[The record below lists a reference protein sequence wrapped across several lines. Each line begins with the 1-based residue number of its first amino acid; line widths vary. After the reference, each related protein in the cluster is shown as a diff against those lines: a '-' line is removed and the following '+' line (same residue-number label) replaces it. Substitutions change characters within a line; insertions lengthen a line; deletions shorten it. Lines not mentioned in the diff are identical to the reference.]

1 MVESNGRHYAEYLCN
16 VFSYDPEF
24 QQVALDWAE
33 EEVQHGV
40 ALGKWA
46 GLADPSFDYDE
57 ALQRFRD
64 GFKIDLNADASVRG
78 SRTGELIARC
88 MVEVGTSS
96 YYTALADSSDEP
108 RSEEHT
114 SELQSLMRIS
124 YAVFCLKKKT

>member
-1 MVESNGRHYAEYLCN
+1 MLCFKQKTAYEMRISDCSSDVCSSDL
-16 VFSYDPEF
+16 VFSDDPEF
-24 QQVALDWAE
+24 QQIALDWAE

-46 GLADPSFDYDE
+46 GLADPTFVYDD

-88 MVEVGTSS
+88 MVEVGTKIGR
-96 YYTALADSSDEP
+96 A
-108 RSEEHT
+108 H
-114 SELQSLMRIS
+114 
-124 YAVFCLKKKT
+124 V

>member
-33 EEVQHGV
+33 EELQHGV
-40 ALGKWA
+40 VLGKWA
-46 GLADPSFDYDE
+46 GLADPTFVYDD

-78 SRTGELIARC
+78 SRTGELLARC
-88 MVEVGTSS
+88 MVEAGTS
-96 YYTALADSSDEP
+96 
-108 RSEEHT
+108 RSAERRVGKGCVSQCNSRGSKYHT
-114 SELQSLMRIS
+114 
-124 YAVFCLKKKT
+124 KKKK